1 MKTSLLQSTCT
12 MSPPNQAT
20 TSEAKAASKAK
31 AAGQP
36 MASSKAKSAQARP
49 TTAFLAFSRAQ
60 RAGVAEELGAGG
72 LAEVAGELA
81 ARWARLGQEERV
93 PYLLEEERS
102 RERWRE
108 EMETYEPSQEFLNKK
123 AKFMAEKALRK
134 AKILGKKVAE
144 ENPMVQVTFTDTVA
158 VPDDP
163 SENCV
168 KSEVDEEEE
177 YSENTVWKARKTAEN
192 PVKLETVMTT
202 NDQKSGDYSVL

>member
-1 MKTSLLQSTCT
+1 MLQSPCT

-20 TSEAKAASKAK
+20 TSKPKADKAK
-31 AAGQP
+31 VFWRL
-36 MASSKAKSAQARP
+36 KDKSAPARP